1 MIRGLLIPIRTASQ
15 FFHLDHIPDR
25 FEGGDLRF
33 RFQERSMAYFADV
46 LGLMIRRAVG
56 PISGTKTPRVVDK
69 TGLSSKYDFTLE
81 FGCGGCVAAA
91 RADGSRPAEETA
103 DGPNIFVA
111 IEKQLGLKA
120 IKAPDISLEVLVVD
134 HVDRIPTPN

>member
-103 DGPNIFVA
+103 DG
-111 IEKQLGLKA
+111 
-120 IKAPDISLEVLVVD
+120 
-134 HVDRIPTPN
+134 